1 MTGRSSRCPA
11 RRRLPGGRKPLLHPR
26 DRPVVSERAVGL
38 CPHRSYRRRAVTLAR
53 RRDAASRL
61 QREAPRVPV
70 SVSHGCTRHA
80 DCTPSTFA
88 TLAARSPHHPC
99 RLKGAKGGT
108 VWWSTI
114 VLVSSPRLPNLPQ
127 GVAGASFPLSKA
139 ELPSCRCVVVGEDD
153 PKADDLCL
161 CGALNRSSYWLELLC
176 PAAMSSQALRARSG
190 ECSTRVMAPSS
201 LMMIAIW
208 MAAAGYLN
216 LASTRKGSTVAN
228 DVAMA
233 RRCRVE

>member
-1 MTGRSSRCPA
+1 MNDVQYFRRPCNLFYYCGPRNRFGICLHSFYQRLCVLVPVCSLRIISRASVIRSIPTSRPSRHMTGRSSRCPA

-114 VLVSSPRLPNLPQ
+114 VLVSSSPPQSTPRRRGCQ
-127 GVAGASFPLSKA
+127 FSAFEGRAA
-139 ELPSCRCVVVGEDD
+139 VV
-153 PKADDLCL
+153 
-161 CGALNRSSYWLELLC
+161 S
-176 PAAMSSQALRARSG
+176 M
-190 ECSTRVMAPSS
+190 
-201 LMMIAIW
+201 
-208 MAAAGYLN
+208 
-216 LASTRKGSTVAN
+216 
-228 DVAMA
+228 
-233 RRCRVE
+233 RRRG